1 MSQVYNDNEA
11 LDAPL
16 AAGAESLGYA
26 ETGASAGMDP
36 EISSAL
42 DEGNRESD
50 AEVDRAKEDADKTRK
65 GSRDLEDTDEDN
77 GESLDGIGTELSSGS
92 GGGAGAGAGGL
103 GSPMFA
109 AQPPMQPMPMQPM
122 PMPQMSPPQMPQMS
136 QVPQGMYKMPA
147 EMFKSLAGNMKP
159 SSELSGS
166 PKARNNATGSS
177 GSVSPKDELK
187 PGEVRFDKT
196 GKGVLT
202 DSELA
207 RTIDKALDLNG
218 VSKDPEVRQQWHEVY
233 NFMAEH
239 ESSRNP
245 DAVNLTDSNAR
256 EYPDGPWAGTRAAD
270 GHPTMSS
277 RGIWQTIPS
286 TFAQNHVS
294 GTSNNIYDPVASA
307 ASSIRYVMG
316 KYDVDPAGGAS
327 LQEFYS
333 NRMRGGYTGY

>member
-16 AAGAESLGYA
+16 AAGAESLGYT

-36 EISSAL
+36 EISGAL

-50 AEVDRAKEDADKTRK
+50 EEVDRAKEDADKTRK

-109 AQPPMQPMPMQPM
+109 AQPPMQPMPM
-122 PMPQMSPPQMPQMS
+122 PQMSPPQMPQMS

-159 SSELSGS
+159 SSEMSGKGS
-166 PKARNNATGSS
+166 KGKSDISFGAGKAS
-177 GSVSPKDELK
+177 GEGKIDVSK
-187 PGEVRFDKT
+187 VAYDKT
-196 GKGVLT
+196 GLGVLT
-202 DSELA
+202 DSELKA
-207 RTIDKALDLNG
+207 TIEKALDLNG
-218 VSKDPEVRQQWHEVY
+218 VSDDPKVRGQWHEVLT
-233 NFMAEH
+233 FMADK

-245 DAVNLTDSNAR
+245 DAVNLTDSNAIGA
-256 EYPDGPWAGTRAAD
+256 PAAD
-270 GHPTMSS
+270 GHPGQSS
-277 RGIWQTIPS
+277 RGIWQTIPT
-286 TFAQNHVS
+286 TFAGHHVA
-294 GTSNNIYDPVASA
+294 GTSLNIYDPVASA
-307 ASSIRYVMG
+307 AAAVNYIFDR
-316 KYDVDPAGGAS
+316 YDVSPNGGAS
-327 LQEFYS
+327 LQAFYS
-333 NRMRGGYTGY
+333 KRMGGGYTGY